1 MSTAIWL
8 LDYSVAGDLLD
19 SYLDWFHGVHVPEK
33 LARPGYTWAAHYR
46 VVETQPRAECV
57 RFLGMFGGETPRVFF
72 DPSPAQLKLRQNDET
87 RNMMG
92 LRIDGRSTVYG
103 EEWESHAGGNATR
116 PRRELMSPVLRLER
130 YDAHG
135 HDEDLV
141 AWCAQE
147 HLPHFAGSDG
157 CIASRKLIAS
167 AGGPRHL
174 VVHELNSI
182 AAARDIA
189 ASEPSTEWRQRI
201 DACVS
206 QPVGPALIAERI
218 WPP

>member
-8 LDYSVAGDLLD
+8 LDYSVAGDSLD

-33 LARPGYTWAAHYR
+33 LARAGYTWAAHYR
-46 VVETQPRAECV
+46 VVEAQPQAERS

-92 LRIDGRSTVYG
+92 LRIDGRSTVYC

-116 PRRELMSPVLRLER
+116 SRRDLLSPVLRVER
-130 YDAHG
+130 YEADG
-135 HDEDLV
+135 HEEDLA

-147 HLPHFAGSDG
+147 HVPHFAGSDG
-157 CIASRKLIAS
+157 CSASRKLIAA

-182 AAARDIA
+182 AAAQDIA
-189 ASEPSTEWRQRI
+189 ASEPLSEWGQRI
-201 DACVS
+201 DASVS
-206 QPVGPALIAERI
+206 QPFGPALIAERI
-218 WPP
+218 WPL